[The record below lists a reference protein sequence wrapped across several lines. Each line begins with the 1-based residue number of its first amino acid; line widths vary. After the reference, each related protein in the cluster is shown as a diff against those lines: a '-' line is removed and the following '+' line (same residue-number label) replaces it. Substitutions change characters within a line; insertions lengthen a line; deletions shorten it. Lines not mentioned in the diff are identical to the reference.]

1 MKRARLL
8 LVSALIAASTIA
20 STAPGALAQQAQVRS
35 NSDGFSVACLGFTDT
50 YPQQLYSLAVSQ
62 MSRLGYAIANSSIGA
77 SFTGNAFLS
86 TVAPAYA
93 VYVHS
98 HGDNYWAASGY
109 PRVDSGF
116 LQDPGPSRCNNS
128 TSDIVRSSSIKAV
141 TAGGPL
147 NLVIMSTCFLG
158 SDNSTMPG
166 AFQIEKTKL
175 SPQPEFYLSY
185 VGHVYD
191 SSMLRFEQAF
201 WSYINSGNPNYT
213 LWGAFTYANSIGGY
227 AYPSAS
233 DPFMPNWWGS
243 ATYNGRP
250 IARTNG

>member
-8 LVSALIAASTIA
+8 LVSDLIAASTIA
-20 STAPGALAQQAQVRS
+20 STAPGTFAACQGQVRS
-35 NSDGFSVACLGFTDT
+35 NSDGFSASCLGYVDT
-50 YPQQLYSLAVSQ
+50 YPQQLYSLAVGQ
-62 MSRLGYAIANSSIGA
+62 MAKLGYAVTDA
-77 SFTGNAFLS
+77 SLGSAFTRSAFLT
-86 TVAPAYA
+86 TVGKDYA

-109 PRVDSGF
+109 PNVDSGF

-128 TSDIVRSSSIKAV
+128 SDIVRASSIKAA
-141 TAGGPL
+141 TYGGRFD
-147 NLVIMSTCFLG
+147 LVIMSTCYLG
-158 SDNSTMPG
+158 ADGTTMPD

-175 SPQPEFYLSY
+175 SPQPEFYLGY
-185 VGHVYD
+185 MDHVFD

-227 AYPSAS
+227 AVPDAQN
-233 DPFMPNWWGS
+233 PFWPNWWGS
-243 ATYNGRP
+243 STYNGRP
-250 IARTNG
+250 R

>member
-8 LVSALIAASTIA
+8 LVSALIAASTLA
-20 STAPGALAQQAQVRS
+20 STAPGSLAQRAQVRS
-35 NSDGFSVACLGFTDT
+35 NSDGFRTACVGFADT

-62 MSRLGYAIANSSIGA
+62 MSKLGYTIADSSIGA
-77 SFTGNAFLS
+77 SFTGSAFLS
-86 TVAPAYA
+86 TVYPDYA

-116 LQDPGPSRCNNS
+116 LQDPGTTRCNNS
-128 TSDIVRSSSIKAV
+128 ADIVRSSAIKAA
-141 TAGGPL
+141 TGGGVF
-147 NLVIMSTCFLG
+147 NLVIMSTCYLG

-166 AFQIEKTKL
+166 AFQIEKTHL
-175 SPQPEFYLSY
+175 SPQPEFYLGY

-227 AYPSAS
+227 AYPAVT

-250 IARTNG
+250 TNNNW